1 MKEDYITI
9 TICDQDYKIKCDES
23 ELELLNKSAAF
34 LDIKMSE
41 IKKVSPTM
49 TKDKI
54 AVMAALNIISLYLNK
69 EEELQEFQNVSSE
82 IESLQNSLK
91 LEGFDE

>member
-1 MKEDYITI
+1 MKQDYITI

-69 EEELQEFQNVSSE
+69 EEELKEFQNVSSE